1 MPKRKVQLING
12 EFYHIVK
19 RGIEGRKIFLDD
31 EDRFRFVNGLLVFN
45 DKKPTPWGSRAFWRQ
60 RDPDSLTKSYQPKHP
75 LVEIHV
81 FTLMPNHFH
90 LLVRQLTDNGIA
102 TLMNKIGGYSYYFNK
117 KYERV
122 GTLFQDRYKVK
133 AIKTDI
139 QLRNTFV
146 YIHTNPIGLI
156 EPKWK
161 EWQVESFQKA
171 IHFLENKY
179 RWSSYWDYIGKSNFP
194 WVTTREFFLKLLGG
208 EEGIRREIRSWIE
221 FKNEIFKDKKDL
233 KEISFE

>member
-1 MPKRKVQLING
+1 MPRRKTQLIND

-19 RGIEGRKIFLDD
+19 RSVEERKIFLDN

-45 DKKPTPWGSRAFWRQ
+45 DKRPTPWDSRAFWHQ
-60 RDPDSLTKSYQPKHP
+60 RDPDSLTKSYRLKHP
-75 LVEIHV
+75 LVEIHT

-117 KYERV
+117 KYGRV

-146 YIHTNPIGLI
+146 YIHNNAIGLI
-156 EPKWK
+156 EPRWK
-161 EWQVESFQKA
+161 EWQVENFQKA
-171 IHFLENKY
+171 VHFLENKY

-194 WVTTREFFLKLLGG
+194 QVTFRDFFLEVFGG
-208 EEGIRREIRSWIE
+208 IEKIKQEINSWIQ
-221 FKNEIFKDKKDL
+221 FKNEIFKDKERL
-233 KEISFE
+233 KEIPFE